1 MSDKKK
7 LPVDIPYFRQ
17 LLLNDKGFLYSV
29 YRENILANKRKI
41 ANVSDSQLTLL
52 IKIIH
57 LIANHVIELDEEQ
70 GKLLVKAKK
79 LQVIKKLF
87 LSNADYTKLIQGPRE
102 KKIQALMQVV
112 KVLPILMYPLF
123 NL

>member
-1 MSDKKK
+1 MSKK
-7 LPVDIPYFRQ
+7 LPIDIPYFRQ
-17 LLLNDKGFLYSV
+17 LLINDKGFLYSV
-29 YRENILANKRKI
+29 YKENILANKRKI

-70 GKLLVKAKK
+70 GKQLVKAKK
-79 LQVIKKLF
+79 LPVIKKLF